1 MSEPSDDI
9 PSPTALAR
17 CLVAEGR
24 GAEAEGVVSKLIA
37 ENFDFSVRSCAIN
50 ADWSSLNSL
59 NGTVEAED
67 GRRFFFKFHQEE
79 GEEATVQEYYR
90 AELLQRAGLPVDV
103 PAMVCRKPG
112 HQILLYAFRRDR
124 TLADFCLQMERTGD
138 LRELEAV
145 VQLQAELDRVTG
157 ESYVASLKP
166 SRPELSAAEPVHQL
180 FYNRLVTPPD
190 IEKLGGRI
198 ARFYEE
204 QLVELPTGNLS
215 WEHFKALHWR
225 INGIDYSRTIDELFN
240 DSLARLSPPTI
251 AKCGGVIAH
260 GDAHNANVWVERREE
275 RSRLVLFDPAF
286 AGEHVPSL
294 LADVKATFHNI
305 FAHPFWLYHPA
316 EADERL
322 HVDVSLAGDCLVVEH
337 DWKLASPRR
346 EFLVMKIELIWRPLL
361 AALRDRGLLTTDWRR
376 VVRLALFCCPTLV
389 MSLRAGAS
397 HGATVGRS
405 PKISALSFAIAVMAG
420 CEPQRGAD
428 PFSTFLDEI
437 APLS

>member
-1 MSEPSDDI
+1 M
-9 PSPTALAR
+9 
-17 CLVAEGR
+17 
-24 GAEAEGVVSKLIA
+24 
-37 ENFDFSVRSCAIN
+37 
-50 ADWSSLNSL
+50 
-59 NGTVEAED
+59 
-67 GRRFFFKFHQEE
+67 
-79 GEEATVQEYYR
+79 
-90 AELLQRAGLPVDV
+90 
-103 PAMVCRKPG
+103 
-112 HQILLYAFRRDR
+112 
-124 TLADFCLQMERTGD
+124 
-138 LRELEAV
+138 
-145 VQLQAELDRVTG
+145 QAELDRVTG

-166 SRPELSAAEPVHQL
+166 STPELSAAEPVHQL
-180 FYNRLVTPPD
+180 FHNRLVTPPN
-190 IEKLGGRI
+190 IEKLGGRV

-240 DSLARLSPPTI
+240 DSLARLSPATI

-260 GDAHNANVWVERREE
+260 GDAHNANVWVERRDE

-316 EADERL
+316 EADDRF

-346 EFLVMKIELIWRPLL
+346 EFLAMKIELIWRPLL

-428 PFSTFLDEI
+428 LFSTLPRRNRALELGEAWKNCVGEACESARRDHLLHRCDVLGE
-437 APLS
+437 APVAIVVGDTLADQRMRFRRAKATTSAAAGNPNPAPRR